1 MRADKLQL
9 FGYNLSVLRA
19 LFGGLVLF
27 LAMACRQAPP
37 SPAPQPPAPA
47 LKPQAPDRVTLIF
60 SASVAGQLVP
70 CGCSPDQ
77 RGGLPRAVAYVKRLR
92 EGEPNL
98 LFIDAGD
105 LLFETPSRPSPQML
119 TQKTLKAR
127 TLAQGDELL
136 EAAARAVGER
146 DLALG
151 AQFALDT
158 AGKVPL
164 LDAGVAPLPGAR
176 ATLLASAGA
185 IPVGIFSAGF
195 EDDPAATIA
204 ARARELRRQ
213 GAQLVVLLLHPRG
226 ANAWT
231 AAQALLPPARAAGVD
246 LVVLGRR
253 DDPAT
258 DPSLK
263 DSGPPPLLAM
273 EGHGQSLARLDVHFG
288 SGLLALLPTA
298 SDRDEEVKALQAR
311 IDRFRSQLELYPQ
324 RRAQLEAKI
333 RELQERAKALASAP
347 VPRPPEGSTWAEASF
362 VPLTDQVG
370 TDAAAQRLVDA
381 YDSKVAELNL
391 AEAKSQPEECPPP
404 ARGEP
409 FYVGAN
415 RCAQCHEEAGR
426 RSSGNRPA
434 TPAPTRRWSRCASST
449 ASTASAAT

>member
-1 MRADKLQL
+1 MRAR
-9 FGYNLSVLRA
+9 V
-19 LFGGLVLF
+19 GGLLLS
-27 LAMACRQAPP
+27 LALACRQAPP
-37 SPAPQPPAPA
+37 LPALQTPAPKSPSS
-47 LKPQAPDRVTLIF
+47 DHITLVF

-77 RGGLPRAVAYVKRLR
+77 RGGLPRAVAYLNKLR
-92 EGEPNL
+92 ESEPDL

-105 LLFETPSRPSPQML
+105 LLFESPSRPSPQML

-136 EAAARAVGER
+136 GSVARAVGER

-176 ATLLASAGA
+176 ATLLAKAGQ
-185 IPVGIFSAGF
+185 IPVGILAAGF
-195 EDDPAATIA
+195 EDDPARTIS
-204 ARARELRRQ
+204 ARAAELRGQ
-213 GAQLVVLLLHPRG
+213 GARLVVLLFHPRG

-246 LVVLGRR
+246 LIVLGRR

-258 DPSLK
+258 DPDLK
-263 DSGPPPLLAM
+263 DQGPPPLLAV
-273 EGHGQSLARLDVHFG
+273 EGHGQSLLRLDVHLG
-288 SGLLALLPTA
+288 RGPLALLPTA
-298 SDRDEEVKALQAR
+298 SDRDAELKALQAR
-311 IDRFRSQLELYPQ
+311 IDRFRSQIELYPQ

-333 RELQERAKALASAP
+333 KELQEREKALSSAP

-362 VPLTDQVG
+362 VPLSDQVG
-370 TDAAAQRLVDA
+370 SDAAAQKLVEA

-391 AEAKSQPEECPPP
+391 AEAKTQPEECPPP

-409 FYVGAN
+409 YYVGAN
-415 RCAQCHEEAGR
+415 RCAQCHEEA
-426 RSSGNRPA
+426 
-434 TPAPTRRWSRCASST
+434 TRFW
-449 ASTASAAT
+449 